1 MPRRTPLIVALTAA
15 LAGTVAA
22 APAAVGAGA
31 PACHKAQLSLRLGRA
46 DHATSHTFW
55 PLIFT
60 NVSGRAC
67 TLTGFPGVS
76 SVTAP
81 HGRQVGRA
89 AAREPGFKVRTIR
102 LAAHGGTASA
112 VLTLV
117 NVDVFDRSACR
128 PRSAADFRVFAP
140 NQTAAFFRAKAH
152 RVCTKGDSGQ
162 SVRPVVAGKTGQ

>member
-1 MPRRTPLIVALTAA
+1 MFPRISLAVALA
-15 LAGTVAA
+15 LAGAVAA
-22 APAAVGAGA
+22 APAAVGAASSA

-60 NVSGRAC
+60 NVSGHAC
-67 TLTGFPGVS
+67 SLRGYPGVS

-81 HGRQVGRA
+81 HGRQVGA
-89 AAREPGFKVRTIR
+89 AATRETGTIRTIR
-102 LAAHGGTASA
+102 LAAHGGKASA

-117 NVDVFDRSACR
+117 NVDVFDASRCR
-128 PRSAADFRVFAP
+128 PKSAADFRVFAP
-140 NQTAAFFRAKAH
+140 GQTAAFFKAKKH

-162 SVRPVVAGKTGQ
+162 SVRPVVAGKTGL

>member
-1 MPRRTPLIVALTAA
+1 MLHRTTLAVALA
-15 LAGTVAA
+15 LAGAVAA
-22 APAAVGAGA
+22 APTAVGAAAA
-31 PACHKAQLSLRLGRA
+31 PACHKAQLSFRLGRA

-67 TLTGFPGVS
+67 TLTGYPGVS

-89 AAREPGFKVRTIR
+89 ATRERGFPVRTIR
-102 LAAHGGTASA
+102 LAAHGGQASA

-117 NVDVFDRSACR
+117 NVDVFDPSACH
-128 PRSAADFRVFAP
+128 PRSVAYFRVFAP
-140 NQTAAFFRAKAH
+140 NQTGAFFRAKRH
-152 RVCTKGDSGQ
+152 RVCTKGASGQ
-162 SVRPVVAGKTGQ
+162 SVRPVVAGKTGL